1 MRKLNRGADLDPR
14 CLVTSGS
21 GEYSTKAL
29 LIERLRRRGALR
41 RRLEGYTLSAVFH
54 VLLLL
59 VLATITISAGGEGF
73 GFNIRA
79 KGAKVKLTLQEE
91 PLYDAE
97 LEDLVENVDIVPLTV
112 ERLRTDRV
120 KLPELSSFSVPT
132 PSPDRLARINTR
144 FSASAGKVASLSG
157 EFGSFIAGLRKSG
170 LDVALVID
178 ATASMQHVIDD
189 IKDRS
194 LGIVS
199 HIQSLVPIARIGIVA
214 FRDRGEEFT
223 ARWTDLSFHGSKI
236 KAFID
241 TLRAEGGGDWEEGV
255 RQGVEA
261 AIDELSWRSRAKRV
275 VIVVGSSPPHKKDEA
290 ALAAL
295 AGEFKDGGGVIS
307 TIDVTRQ
314 MHEEYEKKLHI
325 WLYGEPPSKISPLP
339 AFYEQV
345 RGSYQMIA
353 DEGGGEMAA
362 LGSEQE
368 LAEQVLYFA
377 FGSKWRREV
386 ARYTEDK

>member
-1 MRKLNRGADLDPR
+1 M
-14 CLVTSGS
+14 
-21 GEYSTKAL
+21 
-29 LIERLRRRGALR
+29 LIERLRKRVVLR

-54 VLLLL
+54 LLLLL
-59 VLATITISAGGEGF
+59 VLATITINAGGEGF

-79 KGAKVKLTLQEE
+79 KGAKVKLTLREE
-91 PLYDAE
+91 PLYEAE
-97 LEDLVENVDIVPLTV
+97 LEDLIENVDVVPLTV
-112 ERLRTDRV
+112 DRLRTSHV
-120 KLPELSSFSVPT
+120 KLPELSSFSVT
-132 PSPDRLARINTR
+132 APSPDRLARINTR

-199 HIQSLVPIARIGIVA
+199 HIQDLVPIARIGVVA
-214 FRDRGEEFT
+214 FRDRGEDFT

-236 KAFID
+236 RAFID

-255 RQGVEA
+255 RQGLEA
-261 AIDELSWRSRAKRV
+261 AVDELSWRSRAKRV
-275 VIVVGSSPPHKKDEA
+275 VIVVGSSPPHKADEA

-295 AGEFKDGGGVIS
+295 AGEFEDAGGVIS
-307 TIDVTRQ
+307 AIDVTRQ
-314 MHEEYEKKLHI
+314 MHEKYEIKLHT
-325 WLYGEPPSKISPLP
+325 WLYDEPPEKISPLP
-339 AFYEQV
+339 AFYAQV
-345 RGSYQMIA
+345 RESYRMIA
-353 DEGGGEMAA
+353 TAGGGEMAA

-368 LAEQVLYFA
+368 LAEQILYFA

-386 ARYTEDK
+386 ARYTDEK